1 MTAPTLR
8 IASIEPLDRSGL
20 QLRVALD
27 DGSSLEVATEA
38 LERSGL
44 GAGDPLDDAE
54 RARLLDVDLHL
65 RARNAALELVARR
78 PYSRQELRR
87 RLLRKGFTR
96 GVVDESLSALESQ
109 RLVDDG
115 AFARSFV
122 RDRLRLRPRGKR
134 RLSQELREKG
144 IDPATID
151 GAVDEVFAEQDVRE
165 DALATRAALAW
176 LSRQRP
182 EVRQGLARKDRS
194 PERERA
200 TRRLSGFLARRG
212 FGGEAARKAMQAAVE
227 AVSTVVEDGG

>member
-1 MTAPTLR
+1 MDAPTLR
-8 IASIEPLDRSGL
+8 IASIEPLDKSGL
-20 QLRVALD
+20 QLRVTLD
-27 DGSSLEVATEA
+27 DGSALEIATEA
-38 LERSGL
+38 IERSGL

-54 RARLLDVDLHL
+54 RARLLDADLHL
-65 RARNAALELVARR
+65 RARNDALELLARR

-87 RLLRKGFTR
+87 RLLRKGFAR

-109 RLVDDG
+109 RFVDDA

-151 GAVDEVFAEQDVRE
+151 GAVSEVFAEQDVRE
-165 DALATRAALAW
+165 DALATQAALAW
-176 LSRQRP
+176 LSRQRL
-182 EVRQGLARKDRS
+182 EARQALARGDRS
-194 PERERA
+194 PEREKA

-212 FGGEAARKAMQAAVE
+212 FSGEVTRKALEVAAK
-227 AVSTVVEDGG
+227 AVREDHPDA